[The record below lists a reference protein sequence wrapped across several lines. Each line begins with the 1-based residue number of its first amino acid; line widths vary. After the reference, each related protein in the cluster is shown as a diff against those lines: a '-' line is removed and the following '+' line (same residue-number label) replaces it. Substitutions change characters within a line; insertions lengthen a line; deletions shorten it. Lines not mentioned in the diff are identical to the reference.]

1 MSSQVDPKSKV
12 ACETVTKDRFGE
24 KDVFF
29 QTIEYI
35 QYMNMWIYTSFW

>member
-12 ACETVTKDRFGE
+12 ACETVTKDGFGE

-29 QTIEYI
+29 PNNWVYTVYEYV
-35 QYMNMWIYTSFW
+35 NIY